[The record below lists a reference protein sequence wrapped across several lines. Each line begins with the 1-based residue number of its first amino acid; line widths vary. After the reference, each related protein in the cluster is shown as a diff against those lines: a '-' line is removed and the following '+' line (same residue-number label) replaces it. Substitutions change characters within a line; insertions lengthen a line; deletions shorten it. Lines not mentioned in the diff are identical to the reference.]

1 MLYVCIPECAPEL
14 VRKNMFRFLY
24 NRVRVERRARV
35 SLDRAARVSL
45 DRAARVSR
53 SREAR
58 VAAARTLGTRRLH
71 ARQDYH
77 LVHYI
82 HAEFEKCVRDYQ

>member
-35 SLDRAARVSL
+35 SLDRAARVS
-45 DRAARVSR
+45 R

-71 ARQDYH
+71 ARQYYH